1 MKIIL
6 KQDINNVGNA
16 NDIVTVKDG
25 YARNFL
31 IPKGMA
37 VMATPSAQKAHE
49 EMLKQRQHKEA
60 KLRAEAQAVADKLVT
75 LKLKVGAKVSTT
87 GKIFGSVNNIQLA
100 EAIEKEGIQI
110 ERRNIK
116 VDSEHIKELG
126 TYKASVKIYRDIK
139 AEVEFEVV
147 ED

>member
-6 KQDINNVGNA
+6 KQDVNNIGNA
-16 NDIVTVKDG
+16 NDIVVVKDG

-31 IPKGMA
+31 IPNGMA
-37 VMATPSAQKAHE
+37 IMATPSAQKAHE

-60 KLRAEAQAVADKLVT
+60 KLRADAQVIADKLAA
-75 LKLKVGAKVSTT
+75 LKLKIGAKVSST

-126 TYKASVKIYRDIK
+126 TYKASVKVYRDIK
-139 AEVEFEVV
+139 VEVEFEVV